1 MKPVA
6 LAAIVALFLP
16 SALIASPL
24 PGAAPDAAPVTNR
37 NGVVVTEPV
46 GTIPVTTFRKN
57 FGFVPRRGRFR
68 FIRKGNRF
76 NVIRVGKK

>member
-16 SALIASPL
+16 SAIIASPL
-24 PGAAPDAAPVTNR
+24 PVAVPDAAAVTNR
-37 NGVVVTEPV
+37 NGVVVTGPV
-46 GTIPVTTFRKN
+46 GTIPVATFRKN

-68 FIRKGNRF
+68 FFRKGNRF
-76 NVIRVGKK
+76 SVVRVGK